1 MKGKLFIL
9 FIMVGIPIMMW
20 ATIAWF
26 IMLIMGALHSVL
38 MIIPALSFGWS
49 MIVALAIFATI
60 TYSLVSAAAG
70 SSPSPRHRL

>member
-1 MKGKLFIL
+1 MKGKLFVL

-38 MIIPALSFGWS
+38 MIIPALSFG
-49 MIVALAIFATI
+49 
-60 TYSLVSAAAG
+60 
-70 SSPSPRHRL
+70 